1 MNRNGGKAVLIGLT
15 GMSGAGKS
23 TVASI
28 LKRKGFRI
36 IDCDALVHSLYED
49 IRYFRLVRDAF
60 GEEYIREG
68 AVDRKKLGALVFSD
82 PNALKKLNETVSPFI
97 MRAVTERIREAK
109 AEGVS
114 TVLDAPLL
122 FEYGLERYCDAV
134 IGVTVEMETAVKR
147 LCARDHR
154 NEEELRARLRS
165 QHDGAFFKEHCDHV
179 LENNADEEALA
190 MALEGILEKIYIYR

>member
-1 MNRNGGKAVLIGLT
+1 MNGNGGKAVLIGLT

-49 IRYFRLVRDAF
+49 IRYLRLIKDAF

-82 PNALKKLNETVSPFI
+82 PKALKKLNETVSPFI

-109 AEGVS
+109 ADGVS

-165 QHDGAFFKEHCDHV
+165 QHDSAFFKEHCDHV

>member
-1 MNRNGGKAVLIGLT
+1 MLIGLT

-23 TVASI
+23 TVAAI
-28 LKRKGFRI
+28 LAKKGFRI

-60 GEEYIREG
+60 GEEYICGG

-97 MRAVTERIREAK
+97 MRAVTERILEAK
-109 AEGVS
+109 ADGVS

-122 FEYGLERYCDAV
+122 FEYGLERHCDAV
-134 IGVTVEMETAVKR
+134 IGVTVDMETAVRR
-147 LCARDHR
+147 LLDRDHR
-154 NEEELRARLRS
+154 SETELRARLAS
-165 QHDGAFFKEHCDHV
+165 QHDGAFFREHCDHV
-179 LENNADEEALA
+179 LENNADEQALA
-190 MALEGILEKIYIYR
+190 AALEDILEKIYIYR

>member
-1 MNRNGGKAVLIGLT
+1 MLIGLT

-23 TVASI
+23 TVAAI
-28 LKRKGFRI
+28 LAKKGFRI

-60 GEEYIREG
+60 GEEYICGG

-97 MRAVTERIREAK
+97 MRAVTERILEAK
-109 AEGVS
+109 ADGVS

-122 FEYGLERYCDAV
+122 FEYGLERHCDAV
-134 IGVTVEMETAVKR
+134 IGVTVDIETAVRR
-147 LCARDHR
+147 LLDRDHR
-154 NEEELRARLRS
+154 SETELRARLSS
-165 QHDGAFFKEHCDHV
+165 QHDGAFFREHCDHV
-179 LENNADEEALA
+179 LENNADEQALA
-190 MALEGILEKIYIYR
+190 AALEDILEKIYIYR